1 MAGPIDKTRFG
12 TGYISDMEKAD
23 VFVFAGT
30 EHFDKGGAG
39 GAVPVR
45 GYTGPWP
52 TFGKP
57 EDSWEQQGDVGW
69 SAGEGSSSSPSSSL
83 PPSDTPVRRPR
94 WMCKSTG
101 RCSTCPSNEVSAG
114 SDDGH
119 LPVSHWRFSLLLYSS
134 TAPTASHTATE
145 RR

>member
-1 MAGPIDKTRFG
+1 MRSHTFRAAIHTRSPAGAPPSSLSLTLRTTSGMAGPIDKTRFG

-23 VFVFAGT
+23 IFVFAGT

-69 SAGEGSSSSPSSSL
+69 STGEGSSSSSLSS
-83 PPSDTPVRRPR
+83 SDTPVRRPR

-101 RCSTCPSNEVSAG
+101 RCSTCPPNEVSAG
-114 SDDGH
+114 
-119 LPVSHWRFSLLLYSS
+119 
-134 TAPTASHTATE
+134 
-145 RR
+145 